1 VKGFRPSHELR
12 RERVILP
19 RIFSLHP
26 KELLVN
32 LVNQLKSKFMKND
45 LPIPESSPSKIFF
58 KITLFGFFLLGFAG
72 MFLMI
77 VNNVLKAL
85 H

>member
-1 VKGFRPSHELR
+1 
-12 RERVILP
+12 
-19 RIFSLHP
+19 
-26 KELLVN
+26 
-32 LVNQLKSKFMKND
+32 MKNN
-45 LPIPESSPSKIFF
+45 LPTPESSHSKIFF

>member
-1 VKGFRPSHELR
+1 MYPIFKIKTMKDNLSAPETPQS
-12 RERVILP
+12 
-19 RIFSLHP
+19 RIFL
-26 KELLVN
+26 
-32 LVNQLKSKFMKND
+32 
-45 LPIPESSPSKIFF
+45 
-58 KITLFGFFLLGFAG
+58 KITLIGFFLLSFAG